1 MENKKIACH
10 KGVYYPEKNESA
22 VIRALL
28 TDRIWEKK
36 AYDKYRSYITD
47 KHTVIDCGAFIG
59 SHTLKFAELASKVYA
74 FEPVPLIHHCLQ
86 LTLEQKNI
94 NNVILSCNA
103 LGSEKNDSIIYTNY
117 NGDSSMDGIRNK
129 RFNNNFKTKVDTL
142 DNIIPPNEKID
153 FIKIDVEGSEW
164 EVIEGA
170 TNLIM
175 KWKPMIM
182 LETWN
187 SKKNIGKLNDF
198 MKKYRYIDYKLNS
211 ENYLLFPKTLE

>member
-1 MENKKIACH
+1 
-10 KGVYYPEKNESA
+10 
-22 VIRALL
+22 
-28 TDRIWEKK
+28 
-36 AYDKYRSYITD
+36 
-47 KHTVIDCGAFIG
+47 
-59 SHTLKFAELASKVYA
+59 
-74 FEPVPLIHHCLQ
+74 
-86 LTLEQKNI
+86 
-94 NNVILSCNA
+94 
-103 LGSEKNDSIIYTNY
+103 
-117 NGDSSMDGIRNK
+117 MDGIRNK

-164 EVIEGA
+164 DVIEGA

-187 SKKNIGKLNDF
+187 SKKNIKLLNDF
-198 MKKYRYIDYKLNS
+198 MEKYRYIDYKLNS